1 MTEVRDRATENQ
13 LRGWLDTLSN
23 WGRWGPADELG
34 TLNFL
39 DRGCVSRAAGLVESG
54 EVVSCAIPIDYGRE
68 LHSRTSHAGT
78 SRAWKNAP
86 IQFVFAAGNLSRPED
101 DASRHANDAFLI
113 SPHGSMITHL
123 DALSHIH
130 LRGQMYNGIS
140 SEFVTSDR
148 GAEKC
153 GIEVAR
159 HGITGRGVLL
169 DVPRTLGRDWLDD
182 GEEIYPQ
189 DLEAAEELENVQVGR
204 GDILLVRTG
213 YRARNPA
220 GAVLDRPGLQAM
232 CLPWLHGREV
242 AVLCSD
248 VTQDV
253 RPHGY
258 HVGSPIHTVGIWALG
273 LWLIDNCALEDLAAA
288 CARHARW
295 EFLLSAGAVVF
306 NRSTGSPVNP
316 LAIF

>member
-1 MTEVRDRATENQ
+1 MSERRRATEDE

-23 WGRWGPADELG
+23 WGRWGPDDELG
-34 TLNFL
+34 TLNYL
-39 DRGCVSRAAGLVESG
+39 DGDCVARAARLVESG

-68 LHSRTSHAGT
+68 PHSRTENAGT
-78 SRAWKNAP
+78 PAAWKNAP
-86 IQFVFAAGNLSRPED
+86 IQFVFAGGDLSRPED
-101 DASRHANDAFLI
+101 DSSRHANDAFLI

-123 DALSHIH
+123 DAPSHM
-130 LRGQMYNGIS
+130 LFRGRMYNGIP
-140 SEFVTSDR
+140 SEAVSWDR

-159 HGITGRGVLL
+159 HGIVGRGVLL
-169 DVPRTLGRDWLDD
+169 DVPRALGREWLDD
-182 GEEIYPQ
+182 GEEIYPE
-189 DLEAAEELENVQVGR
+189 DLEAAARLADVRVGR

-213 YRARNPA
+213 YRGRNP
-220 GAVLDRPGLQAM
+220 GGPVTGRPGLQAV
-232 CLPWLHGREV
+232 CLPWLREREV

-258 HVGSPIHTVGIWALG
+258 RVGSPIHTVGIWALG
-273 LWLIDNCALEDLAAA
+273 LWLLDNCYLEDLAEA
-288 CARHARW
+288 CERRSRW

-306 NRSTGSPVNP
+306 SRSTGSPVNP

>member
-1 MTEVRDRATENQ
+1 MAERSRATEDEV
-13 LRGWLDTLSN
+13 RGWLETLSN
-23 WGRWGPADELG
+23 WGRWGADDELG

-39 DRGCVSRAAGLVESG
+39 DPECVARAAGLVRSG

-68 LHSRTSHAGT
+68 PHSRTGHA
-78 SRAWKNAP
+78 RARAAWKNAP
-86 IQFVFAAGNLSRPED
+86 IQFVFAPGDLSRLED
-101 DASRHANDAFLI
+101 ESSRHANDAFLI

-130 LRGQMYNGIS
+130 FRGRMYNGFPS
-140 SEFVTSDR
+140 GSVSRYR
-148 GAEKC
+148 GAERC

-159 HGITGRGVLL
+159 HGIAGRGVLL
-169 DVPRTLGRDWLDD
+169 DVPRALGRNWLDD
-182 GEEIYPQ
+182 GEEIFPD
-189 DLEAAEELENVQVGR
+189 DLEAAERLAEVRVGR

-213 YRARNPA
+213 YRARNPE
-220 GAVLDRPGLQAM
+220 GAASGRPGLQAV
-232 CLPWLHGREV
+232 CLPWLREREV
-242 AVLCSD
+242 AALCSD

-258 HVGSPIHTVGIWALG
+258 QVGSPIHTVGILALG
-273 LWLIDNCALEDLAAA
+273 LWLIDNCFLEDLAAA
-288 CARHARW
+288 CTRNGRW
-295 EFLLSAGAVVF
+295 EFLLTAPAVVF